1 MLDFLSAVSLVFII
15 EGIILFVSPKR
26 LLKLLDVLKKKSEIQ
41 IRVIG
46 GISVIIGIV
55 LLWIIRK

>member
-46 GISVIIGIV
+46 GISVIIG
-55 LLWIIRK
+55 